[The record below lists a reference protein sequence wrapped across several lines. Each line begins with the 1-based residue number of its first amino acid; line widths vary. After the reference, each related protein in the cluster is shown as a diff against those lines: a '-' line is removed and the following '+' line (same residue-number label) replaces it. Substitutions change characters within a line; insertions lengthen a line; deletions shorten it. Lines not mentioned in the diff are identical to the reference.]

1 MLSIIIPTMQKDTDV
16 LHKLLEEL
24 DIDDNVAEIIVIDN
38 STVGFD
44 HNYKKV
50 KVFVQ
55 NRNLFVNPA
64 WNLGIKLSS
73 SDIKFFGIL
82 NDDII
87 FPRNLFKA
95 VNKFLETSNE
105 KVGLIGIDCIDNTPK
120 KEFDTYPEDSNLKFE
135 SIDKLSGFW
144 GSAFFGDK
152 QHYFEIPNE
161 IKIFYGD
168 HFLFRRNQQA
178 GRKNFK
184 ITNIK
189 VKHLESLTSHS
200 SSFMQKLF
208 KSDRKYCIK
217 YNGVEHQNLSFIQRM
232 LSLTYYHEH
241 YVFCFLGLKLKIKYH
256 KVSRV

>member
-161 IKIFYGD
+161 IKIFY
-168 HFLFRRNQQA
+168 
-178 GRKNFK
+178 
-184 ITNIK
+184 
-189 VKHLESLTSHS
+189 
-200 SSFMQKLF
+200 
-208 KSDRKYCIK
+208 
-217 YNGVEHQNLSFIQRM
+217 
-232 LSLTYYHEH
+232 
-241 YVFCFLGLKLKIKYH
+241 
-256 KVSRV
+256 